1 MFSPALPLALLAL
14 TASVTAQGT
23 TGSITTPRCLELM
36 PLAQGKMPVPPNQN
50 SIVVPASVPSYIG
63 LGIGIQ
69 NYTCTGGNYTCVF
82 IFFDWPHSD
91 ERRNRNVGAVAEL
104 FDVSCLIGTPEF
116 SSLQDIG
123 YAAWSQAP
131 TSFAGQGTIQAL
143 IAALSPYY
151 ASFVLGQHYF
161 IPAAS
166 GSGIT
171 AVWDF
176 RASFPGNDDALV
188 LGSKVG
194 DVPAPTGPPDVDW
207 LSLNGMPGHDGLA
220 TQIFRVSSVGG
231 LPPAQS
237 CTPGSPEI
245 TVKYSSM
252 YWLFGTS
259 VGPNRPAA

>member
-1 MFSPALPLALLAL
+1 MVSPALPLALLAL
-14 TASVTAQGT
+14 TAGATAQGT

-36 PLAQGKMPVPPNQN
+36 PLVQGKMPVPPNQN

-69 NYTCTGGNYTCVF
+69 NYTCTGGNYT
-82 IFFDWPHSD
+82 
-91 ERRNRNVGAVAEL
+91 NVGAVAEL

-143 IAALSPYY
+143 IAALSPYH